1 MRTTKTYVASFFF
14 VRTKISFMKNHRK
27 ILPYHCL
34 DKAYEASKRIQK
46 IRKDFL
52 LYKMTLLHQKH
63 SRQSILSYTNAE
75 LNNSVFIVYLSL
87 FQYRISFYLMNL
99 FQLIRS
105 RHPFFVKIIP
115 NYGSFHK
122 DYETNMTLTD
132 SIHKTSAGQINR
144 KLTWIEATLDDLYIW
159 KRFYLVPSSYIN
171 EKTDQ
176 YSLSRTTRTELI
188 VIAYESIGLLPRS
201 ITRTISRFKAEL
213 VNQSNSSVLRE
224 FGLAKYQA
232 LASLQYIGC
241 LIIIPSVVSILSQK
255 YFLEPWIN
263 QWWNNNQYQIF
274 VASSQEEK
282 ALEELKEIEELFWL
296 EGIVDNSLFG
306 TQQDNLYNDGIY
318 RKTIELV
325 RNRNDNSIKTISHL
339 LTDILYFVTL
349 SVLFIMGKERLG
361 ILNSWAQELFYSL
374 SDTMKAFFILLLT
387 DLCIGFH
394 SPHGWELVISCCL
407 EHFGF
412 IHDQRVISCFVST
425 FPVILDTVLK
435 YLIFRHLNRISP
447 SIVATYHTMNE

>member
-1 MRTTKTYVASFFF
+1 
-14 VRTKISFMKNHRK
+14 MKNHRK

-52 LYKMTLLHQKH
+52 LYKTMLHQKH

-75 LNNSVFIVYLSL
+75 LNNSVLIIYLSL
-87 FQYRISFYLMNL
+87 LQYRVSFFSMNL
-99 FQLIRS
+99 FELIKS
-105 RHPFFVKIIP
+105 YNPFFLKKIS
-115 NYGSFHK
+115 NYGSLRK
-122 DYETNMTLTD
+122 DYKTHTTITD
-132 SIHKTSAGQINR
+132 SINEKLAGRINR

-159 KRFYLVPSSYIN
+159 KRFYLFPFFFAN
-171 EKTDQ
+171 KKETDP
-176 YSLSRTTRTELI
+176 YSLLKTTKTELI
-188 VIAYESIGLLPRS
+188 VVAYESIGLLPRS

-213 VNQSNSSVLRE
+213 ANQSNSSVLRE

-274 VASSQEEK
+274 VSSSQEEK

-306 TQQDNLYNDGIY
+306 TQQDSLYNDGIY
-318 RKTIELV
+318 KKTIELV
-325 RNRNDNSIKTISHL
+325 RNRNDNSIKTISNS

-349 SVLFIMGKERLG
+349 SSLFIMGKERLG

-374 SDTMKAFFILLLT
+374 SDTMKAFSILLLT

-412 IHDQRVISCFVST
+412 IRDQRVISCFVST